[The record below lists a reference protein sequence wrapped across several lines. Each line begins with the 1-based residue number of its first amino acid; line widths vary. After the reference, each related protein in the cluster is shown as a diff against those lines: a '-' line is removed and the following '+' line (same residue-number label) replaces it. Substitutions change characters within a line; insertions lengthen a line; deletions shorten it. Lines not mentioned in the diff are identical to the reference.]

1 MKQYLALLAVASAG
15 LIYSDTVSAAET
27 ASETEKLKLSPVGT
41 ILLDGALYASPQ
53 KEEFP
58 DGVAIPD
65 VRLGVAASYGRWSA
79 KIEAGYAYGKVLLKD
94 VWMQYTFSPTDYI
107 RAGLQMQQFGYQNST
122 AACMKPTMIEPISNT
137 IFNEPH
143 MIGVQW
149 IHSADRYY
157 TALAAHVE
165 PRSAS
170 MITGRDEMTQQ
181 GYGVRTRLV
190 GRPFHDEG
198 RMLQVGFSGAFLTP
212 QYSKRNG
219 ADEHDSFSF
228 GANFPTKVTQV
239 SALSATVD
247 HAMNLWK
254 LTPELMACY
263 GRVALESQYFFMQVN
278 RRQSLP
284 AYRAY
289 GAYASLRGIILGRDY
304 TYNMGLAGIDTPRKG
319 SLEAVACYNYT
330 SLSDIGASILG
341 GRVNDVS
348 VGLNYYFNRYIIG
361 KVRYSYT
368 HAWDRPGMPKTDFN
382 AFQVRLQM
390 IF

>member
-1 MKQYLALLAVASAG
+1 M
-15 LIYSDTVSAAET
+15 SAAET

-94 VWMQYTFSPTDYI
+94 VWMQYTFSSTDYI

-368 HAWDRPGMPKTDFN
+368 HAWDRPGMPRTDFN

>member
-1 MKQYLALLAVASAG
+1 
-15 LIYSDTVSAAET
+15 
-27 ASETEKLKLSPVGT
+27 
-41 ILLDGALYASPQ
+41 
-53 KEEFP
+53 
-58 DGVAIPD
+58 
-65 VRLGVAASYGRWSA
+65 
-79 KIEAGYAYGKVLLKD
+79 
-94 VWMQYTFSPTDYI
+94 
-107 RAGLQMQQFGYQNST
+107 
-122 AACMKPTMIEPISNT
+122 
-137 IFNEPH
+137 
-143 MIGVQW
+143 
-149 IHSADRYY
+149 
-157 TALAAHVE
+157 
-165 PRSAS
+165 
-170 MITGRDEMTQQ
+170 
-181 GYGVRTRLV
+181 
-190 GRPFHDEG
+190 
-198 RMLQVGFSGAFLTP
+198 
-212 QYSKRNG
+212 
-219 ADEHDSFSF
+219 
-228 GANFPTKVTQV
+228 
-239 SALSATVD
+239 
-247 HAMNLWK
+247 
-254 LTPELMACY
+254 MACY

-368 HAWDRPGMPKTDFN
+368 HAWDRPGMPRTDFN